1 MNMQQMVQTMQRM
14 QREYEK
20 AHKTL
25 EEKEFSYTANNAIKV
40 TMKGDMT
47 LISIEFIDDEILEKD
62 NAEMI
67 SDMLVLAYNNIK
79 DQINNEEDAIAAKFK
94 GAIPGGMGF

>member
-20 AHKTL
+20 AHKAL

-47 LISIEFIDDEILEKD
+47 LVSIEFIDDEILEKD

-79 DQINNEEDAIAAKFK
+79 DQINDEEDAIAAKFK
-94 GAIPGGMGF
+94 GAVPGGMGF